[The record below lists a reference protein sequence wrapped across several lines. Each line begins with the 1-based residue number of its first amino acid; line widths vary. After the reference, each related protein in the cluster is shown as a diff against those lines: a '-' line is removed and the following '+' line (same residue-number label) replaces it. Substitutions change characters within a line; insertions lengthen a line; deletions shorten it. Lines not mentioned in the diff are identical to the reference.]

1 MNLAPLLAAP
11 AVIQIHALAAFSA
24 FSLGVVQLAAPKGT
38 IPHRTVGWLWA
49 GLMLAVVL
57 SSFFIHTI
65 RMWGPFS
72 PIHLLSVLTLIT
84 LPLAVWRA
92 RQHDVRKQQR
102 AMLGLFLGALVIAGV
117 FTFLPG
123 RIMHAVVFGS
133 RRAAEVAARGRFRL
147 NRAETANGGAAM
159 NRLLADLRIVEL
171 SAFVAAPLGGM
182 TMAQFGAEVIRI
194 DPIGG
199 GIDFSRWPVT
209 QDGASLYWAGMNKAK
224 RSVALALDKPEGR
237 DLAQAIATAP
247 GPAGNTKG
255 GGIVLTNLPP
265 LPGLDYAS
273 LKAKRGDVI
282 LLRLIGNRDGS
293 AAVDYTVNAASGFPM
308 VTGPGGAPVNNVLP
322 AWDIAAG
329 LHLATS
335 LPAAERHRARTGE
348 GQEVVAALADVM
360 LAAVGH
366 LGYVG
371 DVCVNGR
378 ARPAIGNDLYGS
390 FGRDFATADGR
401 RVMIIALTPRQWRA
415 LGRAT
420 GLADKL
426 AMAGEMMEA
435 DLETEAGRFEA
446 RDAIAALLARWCG
459 GKTLA
464 EIGAAFGGTG
474 VLWGPFQDFVE
485 LVREDPRASAKNP
498 LFAEIEQPGI
508 GRYPMPGLP
517 LDFGAAP
524 REATRPA
531 PRLGEHTDMVLAQV
545 RGL

>member
-1 MNLAPLLAAP
+1 
-11 AVIQIHALAAFSA
+11 
-24 FSLGVVQLAAPKGT
+24 
-38 IPHRTVGWLWA
+38 
-49 GLMLAVVL
+49 
-57 SSFFIHTI
+57 
-65 RMWGPFS
+65 
-72 PIHLLSVLTLIT
+72 
-84 LPLAVWRA
+84 
-92 RQHDVRKQQR
+92 
-102 AMLGLFLGALVIAGV
+102 
-117 FTFLPG
+117 
-123 RIMHAVVFGS
+123 
-133 RRAAEVAARGRFRL
+133 
-147 NRAETANGGAAM
+147 M

-182 TMAQFGAEVIRI
+182 TMAQLGAEVIRI

-199 GIDFSRWPVT
+199 GIDFNRWPVAPN
-209 QDGASLYWAGMNKAK
+209 GASLYWAGLNKAK

-237 DLAQAIATAP
+237 ALAQAIATAP
-247 GPAGNTKG
+247 GLGSG
-255 GGIVLTNLPP
+255 LVLTNLPP

-308 VTGPGGAPVNNVLP
+308 VTGPGGMPVNNVLP

-329 LHLATS
+329 LYLATS
-335 LPAAERHRARTGE
+335 LLAAERHRARAGE

-371 DVCVNGR
+371 DVCINGR

-390 FGRDFATADGR
+390 FGRDFPTADGR

-415 LGRAT
+415 LGRVT
-420 GLADKL
+420 GLTDKL
-426 AMAGEMMEA
+426 AIIGEMMEV
-435 DLETEAGRFEA
+435 DLDTETGRYEA
-446 RDAIAALLARWCG
+446 RAAIAALVARWCA

-464 EIGAAFGGTG
+464 EITAAFSGSG

-485 LVREDPRASAKNP
+485 LVRNDPRCSAANP

-517 LDFGAAP
+517 LDFGASP
-524 REATRPA
+524 REPTRPA
-531 PRLGEHTDMVLAQV
+531 PRLGEHTDQVLSGV
-545 RGL
+545 LGLSDREIARLHDAGIAVGPPGQ